1 MTTEIFHARPY
12 QEFAIKKI
20 IENPFIGLFLD
31 MGLGK
36 TIITLT
42 AIQELIYNRFEV
54 RKVLI
59 IAPLRV
65 AETTWLEEN
74 EKWQHLNLKI
84 IPVLGSEEK
93 RISALNQSADIYVI
107 NRENVCWLIN
117 FYRLK
122 FPFDMV
128 VIDESSSFKN
138 PQAKRFK
145 ALRRVLPL
153 IKKIVE
159 LTGTPAPNSLMD
171 LWAQIFLLD
180 CGERLGKTLGEYRR
194 KYFTAGATSGH
205 IVYNW
210 NLRKGADKIIFKK
223 ISDICVSMKSEDY
236 LTLPPIMNNFI
247 KISLPRAVE
256 SSYKRFEKDLVLS
269 YHDEIL
275 QASTAAVLANKLLQ
289 FANGA
294 VYNDEGKISEI
305 HSAKLDALE
314 EIFETINQPIL
325 VFYWFKH
332 DLERLQKKFP
342 DAILL
347 KSAEE
352 IKNWNA
358 GKISMLLAHPA
369 SAGHGLN
376 LQYGGN
382 IIVWFSLTW
391 SLEFYQQANKR
402 LHRSGQNKPVI
413 IHHLIAKNTIDE
425 TVVKVLSD
433 KNSRQENLLKALKF
447 RIGEAK
453 NEKN

>member
-1 MTTEIFHARPY
+1 M
-12 QEFAIKKI
+12 
-20 IENPFIGLFLD
+20 
-31 MGLGK
+31 
-36 TIITLT
+36 
-42 AIQELIYNRFEV
+42 IYNRFEV

-93 RISALNQSADIYVI
+93 RIDALNQSADIYVI

-247 KISLPRAVE
+247 KISLPRAAE

-402 LHRSGQNKPVI
+402 LHRSGQNKSVI

>member
-1 MTTEIFHARPY
+1 M
-12 QEFAIKKI
+12 
-20 IENPFIGLFLD
+20 
-31 MGLGK
+31 
-36 TIITLT
+36 
-42 AIQELIYNRFEV
+42 IYNRFEV

-84 IPVLGSEEK
+84 VPVLGSEEK
-93 RISALNQSADIYVI
+93 RIDALNQSADIYVI

-138 PQAKRFK
+138 PRAKRFK

-247 KISLPRAVE
+247 KISLPRAAE

-402 LHRSGQNKPVI
+402 LHRSGQNKSVI

-425 TVVKVLSD
+425 TVIKVLSD

-447 RIGEAK
+447 RIGAV
-453 NEKN
+453 EK